1 MTALLILGSL
11 ALIIY
16 AMFKL
21 GWGKSSTNELEDNI
35 KKYEEKVNIPNQK
48 LNTRT
53 LSLRA
58 QKCIKGLHV
67 YYVHDLDG
75 ITKDHILSQK
85 GVGKSTLQEIENWS
99 IITYNHTI
107 K

>member
-21 GWGKSSTNELEDNI
+21 GWGKSSPNTLEENI
-35 KKYEEKVNIPNQK
+35 KKYGEKVEIPNQK
-48 LNTRT
+48 LNTKA

-58 QKCIKGLHV
+58 QKCIKGLHI
-67 YYVHDLDG
+67 YYVHDLDL

-85 GVGKSTLQEIENWS
+85 CVGKSTLTEIEDWS
-99 IITYNHTI
+99 ILNYNHTI